1 VRRLRR
7 ERIDSATR
15 PVTLF
20 QDGFDASW
28 ELDLFGRVRRSVES
42 ANAQTQAEIE
52 SRNDALV
59 WLESEVARARRRT
72 AACTDARATRAINR
86 RST

>member
-72 AACTDARATRAINR
+72 EACTDARATRAINR